1 MTAIVEVDN
10 LTKRFGRVTA
20 VDQATFSLAEGGI
33 HGLLGRNGA
42 GKTTLMQ
49 LLTGQEFA
57 TSGQARIFGANPV
70 ESSPALRRVCF
81 IKEAQVYPEDFKG
94 KHVLRAAPWFF
105 DNWDA
110 DFAERLVKIFNAPLD
125 RRMKKMSRGQR
136 SAIGVIVGLASRAE
150 LTFLDE
156 PYAGLDAVARQRFY
170 DLLLEDYAL
179 HPRTV
184 VLSTHLINEAASLLE
199 QVVVIDDGKVVINAN
214 TDDLRGTATT
224 LVGKASDVESF
235 AAGREVMN
243 RSTLGGIASVT
254 VMGLNPDDRRAATAA
269 GLEATPVS
277 LQDLIVSRTGGYE
290 MEEEEVAS

>member
-1 MTAIVEVDN
+1 MTAIVEAYD
-10 LTKRFGRVTA
+10 LTKRFGQVTA
-20 VDQATFSLAEGGI
+20 VDQASFSLAEGGI

-57 TSGQARIFGANPV
+57 TSGHARIFGANPV
-70 ESSPALRRVCF
+70 ENAAALRRVCF
-81 IKEAQVYPEDFKG
+81 IKESQIYPEDFKG
-94 KHVLRAAPWFF
+94 KHVLRSAPWFF

-110 DFAERLVKIFNAPLD
+110 KFAERLANIFNAPLD

-170 DLLLEDYAL
+170 DLLLEDYTQ
-179 HPRTV
+179 HPRTI

-199 QVVVIDDGKVVINAN
+199 QVVVVDDGKVVIDAN

-235 AAGREVMN
+235 SAGREVMN
-243 RSTLGGIASVT
+243 RSTLGGMASVT
-254 VMGLNPDDRRAATAA
+254 VLGLGPTDRQAAASA

-277 LQDLIVSRTGGYE
+277 LQDLIVNRTGGYGL
-290 MEEEEVAS
+290 EEEEIAS